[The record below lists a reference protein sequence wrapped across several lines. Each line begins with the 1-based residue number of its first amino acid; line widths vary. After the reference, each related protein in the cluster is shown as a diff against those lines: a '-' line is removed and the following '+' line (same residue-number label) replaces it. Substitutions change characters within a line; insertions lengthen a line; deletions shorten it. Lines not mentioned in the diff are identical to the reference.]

1 MLKTHKKTLSLI
13 ILMLCLNKAALA
25 QHPQNAPLLNNN
37 ENNQTCSIKHGQS
50 PLIKGIKPTLV
61 SDKFL
66 FLEGPTWSSQ
76 DNAFYFSEMNF
87 ASSQA
92 LGPDSTIY
100 KLVLPNTL
108 TTYLKHS
115 GTNGL
120 YAKGESLYTL
130 NHNTQ
135 SLSKINIKSKTT
147 TVLVDKFDG
156 LSFSS
161 PNDMTMHKNGDIF
174 FTDPNWQL
182 GERPQQMPYTG
193 VYKLSNIGTLSLIDA
208 TLEKPNGI
216 ALSPDQRTLYIGD
229 FSNRVSK
236 YTIDKS
242 GEISPREDFIKVTSP
257 DGIKVDCAGNI
268 YVSSHSKGVINI
280 YTSSGILIDKIKL
293 GANVTNLAFGGKE
306 KKTLLITTAK
316 GLFTLNVKGAGL
328 AN

>member
-1 MLKTHKKTLSLI
+1 MLKTHKKTLSLVV
-13 ILMLCLNKAALA
+13 LMLCFNKAALA
-25 QHPQNAPLLNNN
+25 QQLENTPLLNAVNSQSN
-37 ENNQTCSIKHGQS
+37 EQS
-50 PLIKGIKPTLV
+50 PLIKGVKPTLV
-61 SDKFL
+61 SDEFL
-66 FLEGPTWSSQ
+66 FLEGPTWSSK

-100 KLVLPNTL
+100 KLVLPNIL

-120 YAKGESLYTL
+120 YAKNGSLYTL
-130 NHNTQ
+130 NHSTQ
-135 SLSKINIKSKTT
+135 SLSKINIKSKTN
-147 TVLVDKFDG
+147 TVIVSEFDG

-182 GERPQQMPYTG
+182 GERTQQMPYTG
-193 VYKLSNIGTLSLIDA
+193 VYKLSNTGVLSLIDA
-208 TLEKPNGI
+208 TLEKPNGV
-216 ALSPDQRTLYIGD
+216 ALSPEQHTLYVGD

-236 YTIDKS
+236 YTIDKN
-242 GEISPREDFIKVTSP
+242 GEISPREDFIKITSP
-257 DGIKVDCAGNI
+257 DGIKVDSAGNI

-280 YTSSGILIDKIKL
+280 YTPSGAFIDKIEL
-293 GANVTNLAFGGKE
+293 GPNVTNLAFGGKNR
-306 KKTLLITTAK
+306 KTLLITTAK
-316 GLFTLNVKGAGL
+316 GLFTLDVKVAGL

>member
-1 MLKTHKKTLSLI
+1 MLKTHKKTLSLVV
-13 ILMLCLNKAALA
+13 LMLCFNKAALA
-25 QHPQNAPLLNNN
+25 QQPENTPLLNAVNSQSN
-37 ENNQTCSIKHGQS
+37 EQS
-50 PLIKGIKPTLV
+50 PLIKGVTPTLV
-61 SDKFL
+61 SDNLL

-76 DNAFYFSEMNF
+76 DNAFYFSEINF

-130 NHNTQ
+130 NHSTQ
-135 SLSKINIKSKTT
+135 SLSKINIKSKTN
-147 TVLVDKFDG
+147 TVIVNKFDG

-182 GERPQQMPYTG
+182 GERTQQMSYTG
-193 VYKLSNIGTLSLIDA
+193 VYKLSNTGVLSLIDA
-208 TLEKPNGI
+208 TLEKPNGV

-236 YTIDKS
+236 YTIDEN
-242 GEISPREDFIKVTSP
+242 GDISTREDFIIVTSP
-257 DGIKVDCAGNI
+257 DGIKVDSAGNI
-268 YVSSHSKGVINI
+268 YVSSHKKGVINI
-280 YTSSGILIDKIKL
+280 YTPRGSLIDKIEL
-293 GANVTNLAFGGKE
+293 GPNVTNLAFGGKNR
-306 KKTLLITTAK
+306 KTLLITTAK
-316 GLFTLNVKGAGL
+316 GLFTLDVKVAGL

>member
-1 MLKTHKKTLSLI
+1 MLKTHKKTLSLVV
-13 ILMLCLNKAALA
+13 LMLCFNKAALA
-25 QHPQNAPLLNNN
+25 QQPENTPLLNTVNSQSN
-37 ENNQTCSIKHGQS
+37 EQS
-50 PLIKGIKPTLV
+50 PLIKGVTPTLV
-61 SDKFL
+61 SDNLL
-66 FLEGPTWSSQ
+66 FLEGPTWSSH

-120 YAKGESLYTL
+120 YAKGQSLYTL
-130 NHNTQ
+130 NHSTQ
-135 SLSKINIKSKTT
+135 SLSKINIKSKTN
-147 TVLVDKFDG
+147 TVIVNKFDG

-182 GERPQQMPYTG
+182 GERTQQMSYTG
-193 VYKLSNIGTLSLIDA
+193 VYKLSNTGVLSLIDA
-208 TLEKPNGI
+208 TLEKPNGV

-236 YTIDKS
+236 YTIDEN
-242 GEISPREDFIKVTSP
+242 GDILPREDFIKVTSP
-257 DGIKVDCAGNI
+257 DGIKVDSAGNI
-268 YVSSHSKGVINI
+268 YVSSHKKGVINI
-280 YTSSGILIDKIKL
+280 YTPRGSLIDKIEL
-293 GANVTNLAFGGKE
+293 GPNVTNLAFGGKNR
-306 KKTLLITTAK
+306 KTLLITTAK
-316 GLFTLNVKGAGL
+316 GLFTLDVKVAGL

>member
-1 MLKTHKKTLSLI
+1 MLKTHKKTLSLVV
-13 ILMLCLNKAALA
+13 LMLCFNKAALA
-25 QHPQNAPLLNNN
+25 QQPENTPLLNTVNSQSN
-37 ENNQTCSIKHGQS
+37 EQS
-50 PLIKGIKPTLV
+50 PLIKGVTPTLV
-61 SDKFL
+61 SDNLL

-130 NHNTQ
+130 NHSTQ
-135 SLSKINIKSKTT
+135 SLSKINIKSKTN
-147 TVLVDKFDG
+147 TVIVNKFDG

-182 GERPQQMPYTG
+182 GERTQQMSYTG
-193 VYKLSNIGTLSLIDA
+193 VYKLSNTGVLSLIDA
-208 TLEKPNGI
+208 TLEKPNGV

-236 YTIDKS
+236 YTIDEN
-242 GEISPREDFIKVTSP
+242 GDILPREDFIKVTSP
-257 DGIKVDCAGNI
+257 DGIKVDSAGNI
-268 YVSSHSKGVINI
+268 YVSSHKKGVINI
-280 YTSSGILIDKIKL
+280 YTPRGSLIDKIEL
-293 GANVTNLAFGGKE
+293 GPNVTNLAFGGKNR
-306 KKTLLITTAK
+306 KTLLITTAK
-316 GLFTLNVKGAGL
+316 GLFTLDVKVAGL

>member
-1 MLKTHKKTLSLI
+1 MLKTHKKTLSLVV
-13 ILMLCLNKAALA
+13 LMLCFNKAALA
-25 QHPQNAPLLNNN
+25 QQPENTPLLNAVNSQSN
-37 ENNQTCSIKHGQS
+37 EQS
-50 PLIKGIKPTLV
+50 PLIKGVKPTLV
-61 SDKFL
+61 SDELL

-120 YAKGESLYTL
+120 YAKGQNLYTL
-130 NHNTQ
+130 NHSTQ
-135 SLSKINIKSKTT
+135 SLSKINIKSKTN
-147 TVLVDKFDG
+147 TVIVSEFDG

-174 FTDPNWQL
+174 FTDPNWQI
-182 GERPQQMPYTG
+182 GERTQQMPYTG
-193 VYKLSNIGTLSLIDA
+193 VYKLSNTGVLSLIDA
-208 TLEKPNGI
+208 TLEKPNGV
-216 ALSPDQRTLYIGD
+216 ALSPDQRTLYVGD

-236 YTIDKS
+236 YTIDEN
-242 GEISPREDFIKVTSP
+242 GDISPREDFIKVTSP
-257 DGIKVDCAGNI
+257 DGIKVDSAGNI
-268 YVSSHSKGVINI
+268 YVSSHKEGVINI
-280 YTSSGILIDKIKL
+280 YTPSGLLIDKIEL
-293 GANVTNLAFGGKE
+293 GPNVTNLAFGGKNR
-306 KKTLLITTAK
+306 KTLLITTAK
-316 GLFTLNVKGAGL
+316 GLFTLDVKVAGL

>member
-1 MLKTHKKTLSLI
+1 MLKTHKKTLSLVV
-13 ILMLCLNKAALA
+13 LMLFFNKAALA
-25 QHPQNAPLLNNN
+25 QQPENTPLLNAVNSQSN
-37 ENNQTCSIKHGQS
+37 EQS
-50 PLIKGIKPTLV
+50 PLIKGVTPTLV
-61 SDKFL
+61 SDNLL

-120 YAKGESLYTL
+120 YAKGQNLYTL
-130 NHNTQ
+130 NHSTQ
-135 SLSKINIKSKTT
+135 SLSKINIKSKTN
-147 TVLVDKFDG
+147 TVIVSEFDG

-174 FTDPNWQL
+174 FTDPNWQI
-182 GERPQQMPYTG
+182 GERTQQMPYTG
-193 VYKLSNIGTLSLIDA
+193 VYKLSNTGVLSLIDA
-208 TLEKPNGI
+208 TLEKPNGV
-216 ALSPDQRTLYIGD
+216 ALSPDQRTLYVGD

-236 YTIDKS
+236 YTIDEN
-242 GEISPREDFIKVTSP
+242 GDISPREDFIKVTSP
-257 DGIKVDCAGNI
+257 DGIKVDSAGNI
-268 YVSSHSKGVINI
+268 YVSSHKEGVINI
-280 YTSSGILIDKIKL
+280 YTPSGLLIDKIEL
-293 GANVTNLAFGGKE
+293 GPNVTNLAFGGKNR
-306 KKTLLITTAK
+306 KTLLITTAK
-316 GLFTLNVKGAGL
+316 GLFTLDVKVAGL

>member
-1 MLKTHKKTLSLI
+1 MLKTHKKTLSLVV
-13 ILMLCLNKAALA
+13 LMLCFNKAALA
-25 QHPQNAPLLNNN
+25 QQPENTPLLNAVNSQSN
-37 ENNQTCSIKHGQS
+37 EQS
-50 PLIKGIKPTLV
+50 PLIKGVTPTLV
-61 SDKFL
+61 SDNLL

-120 YAKGESLYTL
+120 YAKSGNLYNL
-130 NHNTQ
+130 NHSTQ
-135 SLSKINIKSKTT
+135 SLSKINIKSKTN
-147 TVLVDKFDG
+147 TVIVNKFDG

-161 PNDMTMHKNGDIF
+161 PNDMTMHRNGDIY

-182 GERPQQMPYTG
+182 GERTQQMPYTG
-193 VYKLSNIGTLSLIDA
+193 VYKLSNTGTLSLIDA
-208 TLEKPNGI
+208 TLEKPNGV
-216 ALSPDQRTLYIGD
+216 ALSPDQRTLYVGD

-236 YTIDKS
+236 YTIDEN
-242 GEISPREDFIKVTSP
+242 GDILPREDFIKVTSP
-257 DGIKVDCAGNI
+257 DGIKVDSAGNI
-268 YVSSHSKGVINI
+268 YVSSHKKGVINI
-280 YTSSGILIDKIKL
+280 YTPRGSLIDKIEL
-293 GANVTNLAFGGKE
+293 GPNVTNLAFGGKNR
-306 KKTLLITTAK
+306 KTLLITTAK
-316 GLFTLNVKGAGL
+316 GLFTLDVKVAGL

>member
-1 MLKTHKKTLSLI
+1 MLKTHKKTLSLVV
-13 ILMLCLNKAALA
+13 LMLCFNKAALA
-25 QHPQNAPLLNNN
+25 QQPENTPLLTAVNSQSN
-37 ENNQTCSIKHGQS
+37 KQS
-50 PLIKGIKPTLV
+50 PLIKGVTPTLV
-61 SDKFL
+61 SDNLL
-66 FLEGPTWSSQ
+66 FLEGPTWSSH
-76 DNAFYFSEMNF
+76 DSAFYFSEMNF

-120 YAKGESLYTL
+120 YAKGENLYTL
-130 NHNTQ
+130 NHSTQ
-135 SLSKINIKSKTT
+135 SLSKINIKSKTN
-147 TVLVDKFDG
+147 TVIVNKFDG

-182 GERPQQMPYTG
+182 GERTQQMSYTG
-193 VYKLSNIGTLSLIDA
+193 VYKLSNTGVLSLIDA
-208 TLEKPNGI
+208 TLEKPNGV

-236 YTIDKS
+236 YTIDEN
-242 GEISPREDFIKVTSP
+242 GDILPREDFIKVTSP
-257 DGIKVDCAGNI
+257 DGIKVDSAGNI
-268 YVSSHSKGVINI
+268 YVSSHKKGVINI
-280 YTSSGILIDKIKL
+280 YTPRGSLIDKIEL
-293 GANVTNLAFGGKE
+293 GPNVTNLAFGGKNR
-306 KKTLLITTAK
+306 KTLLITTAK
-316 GLFTLNVKGAGL
+316 GLFTLDVKVAGL

>member
-1 MLKTHKKTLSLI
+1 MLKTHKKTLSLVVF
-13 ILMLCLNKAALA
+13 MLCFNKAALA
-25 QHPQNAPLLNNN
+25 QQPENTPLLNTVNSQSN
-37 ENNQTCSIKHGQS
+37 EPS
-50 PLIKGIKPTLV
+50 PLIKGATPTLV
-61 SDKFL
+61 SDNLL
-66 FLEGPTWSSQ
+66 FLEGPTWSNQ

-130 NHNTQ
+130 NHKTQ
-135 SLSKINIKSKTT
+135 SLSKINIKSKTN
-147 TVLVDKFDG
+147 TVIVNKFDG

-182 GERPQQMPYTG
+182 GERSQQMPYTG
-193 VYKLSNIGTLSLIDA
+193 VYKLSNTGTLSLIDA
-208 TLEKPNGI
+208 TLEKPNGV
-216 ALSPDQRTLYIGD
+216 ALSPDQRTLYVGD

-236 YTIDKS
+236 YTIDEN
-242 GEISPREDFIKVTSP
+242 GDISPREDFIKVTSP
-257 DGIKVDCAGNI
+257 DGIKVDSAGNI
-268 YVSSHSKGVINI
+268 YVSSHKKGVINI
-280 YTSSGILIDKIKL
+280 YTPRGSLIDKIEL
-293 GANVTNLAFGGKE
+293 GPNVTNLAFGGKNR
-306 KKTLLITTAK
+306 KTLLITTAK
-316 GLFTLNVKGAGL
+316 GLFTLDVKVAGL

>member
-1 MLKTHKKTLSLI
+1 MLKTHKKTLSLVV
-13 ILMLCLNKAALA
+13 LMLCFNKAALA
-25 QHPQNAPLLNNN
+25 QQLENTPLLNAVNSQSN
-37 ENNQTCSIKHGQS
+37 EHS
-50 PLIKGIKPTLV
+50 PLIKGVKPTLV
-61 SDKFL
+61 SDELL

-120 YAKGESLYTL
+120 YAKGQNLYTL
-130 NHNTQ
+130 NHSTQ
-135 SLSKINIKSKTT
+135 SLSKINIKSKTN
-147 TVLVDKFDG
+147 TVIVSEFDG

-174 FTDPNWQL
+174 FTDPNWQI
-182 GERPQQMPYTG
+182 GERTQQMPYTG
-193 VYKLSNIGTLSLIDA
+193 VYNLSNTGVLSLIDA
-208 TLEKPNGI
+208 TLEKPNGV
-216 ALSPDQRTLYIGD
+216 ALSPDQRTLYVGD

-236 YTIDKS
+236 YTIDEN
-242 GEISPREDFIKVTSP
+242 GDISPREDFIKVTSP
-257 DGIKVDCAGNI
+257 DGIKVDSAGNI
-268 YVSSHSKGVINI
+268 YVSSHKKGVINI
-280 YTSSGILIDKIKL
+280 YTPRGSLIDKIEL
-293 GANVTNLAFGGKE
+293 GPNVTNLAFGGKNR
-306 KKTLLITTAK
+306 KTLLITTAK
-316 GLFTLNVKGAGL
+316 GLFTLDVKVAGL

>member
-1 MLKTHKKTLSLI
+1 MLKTHKKTLSLVV
-13 ILMLCLNKAALA
+13 LMLCFNKAALA
-25 QHPQNAPLLNNN
+25 QQLENTPLLNAVNSQSN
-37 ENNQTCSIKHGQS
+37 EQS
-50 PLIKGIKPTLV
+50 PLIKGVKPTLV
-61 SDKFL
+61 SDELL

-100 KLVLPNTL
+100 KLVLPNIL

-130 NHNTQ
+130 NHSTQ
-135 SLSKINIKSKTT
+135 SLSKINIKSKTN
-147 TVLVDKFDG
+147 TVVVNEFDG

-174 FTDPNWQL
+174 FTDPNWQI
-182 GERPQQMPYTG
+182 GERTQQMPYTG
-193 VYKLSNIGTLSLIDA
+193 VYKLSNTGVLSLIDA
-208 TLEKPNGI
+208 TLEKPNGV

-257 DGIKVDCAGNI
+257 DGIKVDSAGNI
-268 YVSSHSKGVINI
+268 YVSSHKKGVINI
-280 YTSSGILIDKIKL
+280 YTPSGAFIDKIEL
-293 GANVTNLAFGGKE
+293 GPNVTNLAFGGKDR
-306 KKTLLITTAK
+306 KTLLITTAK
-316 GLFTLNVKGAGL
+316 GLFTLDVKVAGL